1 VKLRSANTVAKAF
14 LRSKIE
20 PVSEL
25 ENKMKA
31 LLTLL
36 KADPAQIE
44 SFSVEQIVAL
54 CGNGK
59 LSDNSPCSQELREY
73 LQIAKS
79 EALFR
84 YLQGC
89 LLKTFEKSGLVLQDI
104 INEFGR
110 RLDYSV
116 ESGLYQGKTNAIGF
130 DGLWAD
136 SSGHT
141 IVVEVKTTDAYR
153 INLDTLAGYRDE
165 LISAGR
171 ITKVSSS
178 LIIVGRQ
185 DTGDLEAQVRGS
197 KHAWTTRIISAD
209 ALAKLVSLKENA
221 ELDSVS
227 KIHDLLIP
235 FEYTRLDKI
244 IEIAFSVAEDASSAA
259 ELEQTADVEVTQT
272 EIAGGSEISDSR
284 VPYSPTP
291 GNVLGRIREQ
301 IVSVLSA
308 KYSPFVKKSRALYW
322 TADKSARAAITI
334 SKEYARGNFW
344 YAYHPDWDEFLS
356 EGSVGLFVLGCV
368 GRNEAFALP
377 FEWIHKRVGF
387 LNVTEREPES
397 HFHIHLYPDA
407 AGELFLRLS
416 NGENERI
423 QQFAVSLSARSA
435 DESSSPARTRSFQR
449 AGS

>member
-1 VKLRSANTVAKAF
+1 
-14 LRSKIE
+14 
-20 PVSEL
+20 
-25 ENKMKA
+25 MKA
-31 LLTLL
+31 LIALL

-44 SFSVEQIVAL
+44 SLSIEQVVAL

-59 LSDNSPCSQELREY
+59 LADNSPCSQELREY

-79 EALFR
+79 ESLFS
-84 YLQGC
+84 YLQSC
-89 LLKTFEKSGLVLQDI
+89 LLKAFEKGGGFVLQDI
-104 INEFGR
+104 VNEFGR

-116 ESGLYQGKTNAIGF
+116 ESGLYQGKSNAIGF

-136 SSGHT
+136 SAGHT
-141 IVVEVKTTDAYR
+141 IVAEVKTTDAYR
-153 INLDTLAGYRDE
+153 INLDTLAGYRE
-165 LISAGR
+165 ALIAAGR
-171 ITKVSSS
+171 ISRISST

-209 ALAKLVSLKENA
+209 SLAKLVSLKENA

-244 IEIAFSVAEDASSAA
+244 IEIAFAVAEDTTNAA
-259 ELEQTADVEVTQT
+259 ELEQTPDIDGTQT
-272 EIAGGSEISDSR
+272 APIDTATQPDAR

-291 GNVLGRIREQ
+291 SEILGRIREQ
-301 IVSVLSA
+301 IVSTLSS

-334 SKEYARGNFW
+334 SKEYASGNFW
-344 YAYHPDWDEFLS
+344 YAYHPDWDEFLG

-368 GRNEAFALP
+368 GRDEAFAVP
-377 FEWIHKRVGF
+377 FDWIHNRIGF
-387 LNVTEREPES
+387 LNVTEREGGS

-407 AGELFLRLS
+407 TGKLSLRLN
-416 NGENERI
+416 NGENEQI
-423 QQFAVSLSARSA
+423 QQFKIPLSAPSK
-435 DESSSPARTRSFQR
+435 SVPSFSTRT
-449 AGS
+449 

>member
-1 VKLRSANTVAKAF
+1 
-14 LRSKIE
+14 
-20 PVSEL
+20 
-25 ENKMKA
+25 MKA

-54 CGNGK
+54 CGKGK
-59 LSDNSPCSQELREY
+59 LTDNSICSHEMREY
-73 LQIAKS
+73 FQIAKS
-79 EALFR
+79 ESLFM

-89 LLKTFEKSGLVLQDI
+89 LLKAFEKSGSVLQDI

-116 ESGLYQGKTNAIGF
+116 ESGLYQGRSNAIGF

-136 SSGHT
+136 GNGHT
-141 IVVEVKTTDAYR
+141 IVTEVKTTDAYR
-153 INLDTLAGYRDE
+153 INLDTLAGYREE
-165 LISAGR
+165 LISTGR
-171 ITKVSSS
+171 ISKVSSS

-209 ALAKLVSLKENA
+209 ALGKLVSLKENT

-244 IEIAFSVAEDASSAA
+244 IEIAFTVAEDASSAA
-259 ELEQTADVEVTQT
+259 ELEQTPDADGMHTAPA
-272 EIAGGSEISDSR
+272 EIAERPEIGDTR
-284 VPYSPTP
+284 APYSPTP
-291 GNVLGRIREQ
+291 REILGRIREQ
-301 IVSVLSA
+301 IVSALSA

-334 SKEYARGNFW
+334 SKEYSSGNFW

-356 EGSVGLFVLGCV
+356 EGSIGLFVLGCV
-368 GRNEAFALP
+368 GRNEAFAVP
-377 FEWIHKRVGF
+377 FEWIHKRIGF

-397 HFHIHLYPDA
+397 HFHIHLYPDVT
-407 AGELFLRLS
+407 GELFLRLN

-423 QQFAVSLSARSA
+423 EQFAISISAPSA
-435 DESSSPARTRSFQR
+435 LAMSHPGPRVALPK
-449 AGS
+449 

>member
-1 VKLRSANTVAKAF
+1 
-14 LRSKIE
+14 
-20 PVSEL
+20 
-25 ENKMKA
+25 MKA

-44 SFSVEQIVAL
+44 AFSIEQVVAL

-59 LSDNSPCSQELREY
+59 LSDHSTCSQELREY

-79 EALFR
+79 DNLFQ

-89 LLKTFEKSGLVLQDI
+89 LLKGFEKSGSVLQDI

-116 ESGLYQGKTNAIGF
+116 ESGLYQGKSNAIGF
-130 DGLWAD
+130 DGLWED
-136 SSGHT
+136 NSGHT
-141 IVVEVKTTDAYR
+141 LVAEVKTSDAYR
-153 INLDTLAGYRDE
+153 INLDTLGGYREE

-171 ITKVSSS
+171 ISKVSSL

-221 ELDSVS
+221 DLDSVS
-227 KIHDLLIP
+227 KIHELLIP

-244 IEIAFSVAEDASSAA
+244 IEIAFTVAEDATSAA
-259 ELEQTADVEVTQT
+259 ELEQTAEVDAMQAAQT
-272 EIAGGSEISDSR
+272 EAADQVEANGVR
-284 VPYSPTP
+284 LPYSPTP
-291 GNVLGRIREQ
+291 SNVLGEIRER
-301 IVSVLSA
+301 IVSQLSA

-334 SKEYARGNFW
+334 SKEYGRGDFW
-344 YAYHPDWDEFLS
+344 YAYHDGWDSFLS
-356 EGSVGLFVLGCV
+356 EGSVKLFVLGCV
-368 GRNEAFALP
+368 GRDSAFAIP
-377 FEWIHKRVGF
+377 FEWIHQKIGF
-387 LNVTEREPES
+387 LNVTEREGGS
-397 HFHIHLYPDA
+397 HFHIHLFPDEV
-407 AGELFLRLS
+407 GELSLRLN
-416 NGENERI
+416 NGHNEPI
-423 QQFAVSLSARSA
+423 QQFKMPLSVTSA
-435 DESSSPARTRSFQR
+435 DASPASSRLRSISAKHR
-449 AGS
+449 LNKSRN